1 MKNKKLLAYVFLPA
15 LALGL
20 AGTGVASA
28 QGMGMGLKNID
39 PKEAASHLE
48 ERFAHQAEVFGL
60 NVSDVKEAWADGK
73 TIKELAEEKGIDLEA
88 VKTKMKA
95 ERKEQMK
102 EHLQSLVSEG
112 VITQDQANKRLAWME
127 KMADKMKDKVG
138 NEKEGGF
145 RMGGGPMMGGF

>member
-102 EHLQSLVSEG
+102 EHLQSDRKSV
-112 VITQDQANKRLAWME
+112 V
-127 KMADKMKDKVG
+127 
-138 NEKEGGF
+138 
-145 RMGGGPMMGGF
+145 